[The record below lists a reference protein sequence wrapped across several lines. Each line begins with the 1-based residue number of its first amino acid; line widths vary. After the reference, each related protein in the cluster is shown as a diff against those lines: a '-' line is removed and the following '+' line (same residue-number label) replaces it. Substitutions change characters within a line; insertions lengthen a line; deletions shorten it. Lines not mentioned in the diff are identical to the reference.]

1 MNDEAD
7 NLADV
12 WDKHLKSEFEKK
24 DVDAAMTTMSEEP
37 YVHCVPTL
45 TGGRGY
51 NGVYD
56 FYKNHFI
63 GKTPKDLKITKI
75 SRTVGKDQVVDEFI
89 LSFTHDIE
97 FEYLLPGVPPTGK
110 YVEIPHVAVVK
121 FKNNKISHEHLHWDQ
136 ASVLVQIG
144 LLKPEKIPITGIEQ
158 SKKLVELSIP
168 TDT

>member
-1 MNDEAD
+1 MNNEAD

-136 ASVLVQIG
+136 A
-144 LLKPEKIPITGIEQ
+144 
-158 SKKLVELSIP
+158 
-168 TDT
+168 

>member
-1 MNDEAD
+1 MLIEY
-7 NLADV
+7 
-12 WDKHLKSEFEKK
+12 HMMISE
-24 DVDAAMTTMSEEP
+24 M
-37 YVHCVPTL
+37 
-45 TGGRGY
+45 GGY

-63 GKTPKDLKITKI
+63 GKTPNDLNITRL

-121 FKNNKISHEHLHWDQ
+121 FKHNKISHEHLYWDQ

-158 SKKLVELSIP
+158 TKKLVELSKK
-168 TDT
+168 D

>member
-1 MNDEAD
+1 MNNEAD

-12 WDKHLKSEFEKK
+12 WDKHLESEFEKK

-45 TGGRGY
+45 TGGRGF

-63 GKTPKDLKITKI
+63 GKTPKDLKIAKV
-75 SRTVGKDQVVDEFI
+75 SRTVGKDQVVEEFI
-89 LSFTHDIE
+89 LSFTHDVE

-110 YVEIPHVAVVK
+110 YVEIPHIAVVK
-121 FKNNKISHEHLHWDQ
+121 FKIKISHEHLYWDQ

-144 LLKPEKIPITGIEQ
+144 LLKPEKIPISGIEQ
-158 SKKLVELSIP
+158 TKKLVELSKK
-168 TDT
+168 D